1 MTHRV
6 HTISFFN
13 NKGGVGKTTLSTN
26 VAHYFALSGLRVLYV
41 DCDPQCNATQ
51 LMLSEEQTANIY
63 GYHEQDSVSDDS
75 AFRRSLRQTV
85 VSLFLPLMEGEPSI
99 DADFYPVRSERFQLD
114 VVPGHPALSQ
124 IEDVM
129 SDAWSA
135 AKGGKT
141 GDFRRIHWAGQLAH
155 AVEQRDLYDVIF
167 FDVGPSLGP
176 FNRTVL
182 LGCDAFVTPTATDL
196 FSFHAFGNLSRW
208 FDAWVTEYSE
218 IAERCIA
225 AWSAHAFDME
235 SKLAPLRLPGRDGRA
250 LRYLGYTNL
259 EYVKR
264 KANGQEQLIGAFERF
279 RGRFADEA
287 ARIGRSLGYE
297 LDDYLIGFVPQMH
310 SMPATAQDVHS
321 PIAALTSAD
330 GVRGTQ
336 LNQRDNYVSN
346 IHALAKEVLTRF
358 RTAEEATAF
367 GAAGLEGS
375 SSDPVTRENV

>member
-1 MTHRV
+1 MEA
-6 HTISFFN
+6 F
-13 NKGGVGKTTLSTN
+13 
-26 VAHYFALSGLRVLYV
+26 
-41 DCDPQCNATQ
+41 
-51 LMLSEEQTANIY
+51 
-63 GYHEQDSVSDDS
+63 DS

-182 LGCDAFVTPTATDL
+182 LGCDAF
-196 FSFHAFGNLSRW
+196 GNLSRW

-218 IAERCIA
+218 IAKRCIA

-321 PIAALTSAD
+321 PSQRLLPPTGCAAPSSTSA
-330 GVRGTQ
+330 TIT
-336 LNQRDNYVSN
+336 SP
-346 IHALAKEVLTRF
+346 TS
-358 RTAEEATAF
+358 T
-367 GAAGLEGS
+367 
-375 SSDPVTRENV
+375 P